1 MITELVHQKTCKKN
15 RVVTDINTGEIA
27 CMNCGAVLSER
38 VVDSRPENLGMSGE
52 EYQANSRVGRKISLK
67 MIDMGSRAQASRRS
81 LEVDCTALE

>member
-38 VVDSRPENLGMSGE
+38 VVDSGPENLGVSEQLMEWLYDVCSTMPE
-52 EYQANSRVGRKISLK
+52 KELK
-67 MIDMGSRAQASRRS
+67 KWSRRRYN
-81 LEVDCTALE
+81 